1 MSDTVPKDYLMPV
14 LIATL
19 CAAILAI
26 GAVTN
31 FTLRREPPEP
41 IAPVIQS
48 AASVGPIAR
57 AGEWI
62 TNPEDGSRVCR
73 LRTAIVRGMTF
84 TRNLCEDWQ
93 GPVPQW
99 AQTVPWLR
107 WTPNGGGKI
116 MVEGRWR
123 P

>member
-1 MSDTVPKDYLMPV
+1 MSAPKDCLTPV
-14 LIATL
+14 LIVTL
-19 CAAILAI
+19 CAASLTLV
-26 GAVTN
+26 AVTN

-48 AASVGPIAR
+48 AASVGLIAR

-73 LRTAIVRGMTF
+73 LRTAIARSMTF
-84 TRNLCEDWQ
+84 TRDLCEDWQ

-107 WTPNGGGKI
+107 GGKI